1 MNMPHVTFKRWWNN
15 GETARIPPQSPP
27 LPAPAPDPA
36 PPVEPPWLKQL
47 DRAGIPRT
55 LNYPSTTLGR
65 ILDQTADRFGGV
77 TALVYNHK
85 RWSYR
90 QLLDQVNRA
99 AAGLAGL
106 GVRRGDRVL
115 LALPNCPES
124 VICFF
129 AVQKL
134 GAVVVNAGPLMGQD
148 DLRTAIAMTHPH
160 VAIGL
165 DLLAPALIR
174 AAHGSTL
181 ENFVWVSL
189 QFYQSVLK
197 RVGYQMKL
205 WHNRSADGNGIRHLP
220 LTDLLARSPSRPP
233 TVMPDARHTA
243 VLQPTGGTTGTL
255 KLAQLSHAAL
265 LANAMQVST
274 WMACRHGQ
282 ERVLTILPTF
292 HVYGLTMGLISP
304 IFTGSTIILVTR
316 FSASETLDLIDR
328 YRPTQFPLVPAA
340 CDALSDEIE
349 RRDGIAPLEGI
360 RLCFSGAAPLPPST
374 AERFLRLTG
383 VPVVEGYGLT
393 EAAPV
398 THASLPGQPRPCSVG
413 LPMPDTRV
421 RVVDLD
427 RGERDVAPAEPGE
440 LLIAGPQLMSGYYGD
455 PEQSERALV
464 PDEEGTVWLHT
475 GDVVR
480 YDAEGYLS
488 IVDRKKD
495 MIIRSGL
502 KIYPGKV
509 EKLLRGHKGVA
520 DVAVIGRA
528 DAVHTQEVVA
538 VVVPTLKPEDPRQ
551 VETELRALCREH
563 LAPYEVP
570 AHIEFVEKL
579 PRSALGKLLKR
590 DLVERPVVAAPAR
603 GSQSGNGNGHG
614 KGNGNGSE
622 VHP

>member
-1 MNMPHVTFKRWWNN
+1 MNMPHVSFRRWWKN
-15 GETARIPPQSPP
+15 GETVDLAASPP
-27 LPAPAPDPA
+27 PPAPAPPA
-36 PPVEPPWLKQL
+36 EPPWLKHL

-55 LNYPSTTLGR
+55 LNYPTTTLGR
-65 ILDQTADRFGGV
+65 ILDQSADRYGDV
-77 TALVYNHK
+77 TALLYNGK

-90 QLLDQVNRA
+90 ELLDQVNRA
-99 AAGLAGL
+99 AAGLAEL

-115 LALPNCPES
+115 IALPNCPES

-148 DLRTAIAMTHPH
+148 DLRAVMAMTRPR

-165 DLLAPALIR
+165 DLLAPGLIR
-174 AAHGSTL
+174 AAHGSGL
-181 ENFVWVSL
+181 EHFVWVSL

-205 WHNRSADGNGIRHLP
+205 WQNRSTNGDGIEHRP
-220 LTDLLARSPSRPP
+220 LADLLAHSPSRPP
-233 TVMPDARHTA
+233 SVAPDPHKTA

-255 KLAQLSHAAL
+255 KLAELSHAAL
-265 LANAMQVST
+265 LANATQVST
-274 WMACRHGQ
+274 WMACRAGQ

-292 HVYGLTMGLISP
+292 HVYGLTLGLICP
-304 IFTGSTIILVTR
+304 ILAASTIIVVTR
-316 FSASETLDLIDR
+316 FDAGETLDLIR
-328 YRPTQFPLVPAA
+328 RHRPTLFPLVPAA
-340 CDALSDEIE
+340 CDALSDQIE
-349 RRDGIAPLEGI
+349 KTEEFTPIEGI
-360 RLCFSGAAPLPPST
+360 RLCFSGAAPLPPQT
-374 AERFLRLTG
+374 AERFQRLTG
-383 VPVVEGYGLT
+383 VMVVEGYGLT

-398 THASLPGQPRPCSVG
+398 THSSLPGEPRPCCVG
-413 LPMPDTRV
+413 LPMPDTRI

-427 RGERDVAPAEPGE
+427 GRDREVAAGEVGE
-440 LLIAGPQLMSGYYGD
+440 LLVAGPQLMSGYYAD
-455 PEQSERALV
+455 HEQTERTLTK
-464 PDEEGTVWLHT
+464 DEAGTVWLHT

-480 YDAEGYLS
+480 YDAEGYFS

-509 EKLLRGHKGVA
+509 EKVLRAHKAVS
-520 DVAVIGRA
+520 DVAVVGRP
-528 DAVHTQEVVA
+528 DPVHTQVVVA
-538 VVVPTLKPEDPRQ
+538 VVVAAVKPEDPRQ
-551 VETELRALCREH
+551 LEADLRAHCREH

-570 AHIEFVEKL
+570 AQIEFVEKL

-590 DLVERPVVAAPAR
+590 DLREGPMVATPVKEL
-603 GSQSGNGNGHG
+603 SSGNGNGNGSH
-614 KGNGNGSE
+614 NGNGKE

>member
-15 GETARIPPQSPP
+15 GESVRLPLESPP
-27 LPAPAPDPA
+27 AAPEAAPAPQPPA
-36 PPVEPPWLKQL
+36 EAPWLKQL

-65 ILDQTADRFGGV
+65 ILDQSADRFGDV
-77 TALVYNHK
+77 TALIYNHK
-85 RWSYR
+85 RWTYR
-90 QLLDQVNRA
+90 ELLEQVNRA

-106 GVRRGDRVL
+106 GVRRGERVL
-115 LALPNCPES
+115 MTLPNCPES

-134 GAVVVNAGPLMGQD
+134 GAIVVNAGPLMGQD
-148 DLRTAIAMTHPH
+148 DLRTVIAMTHPH

-181 ENFVWVSL
+181 EHFVWVSL

-205 WHNRSADGNGIRHLP
+205 WHNRGTNGSSVKHLP
-220 LTDLLARSPSRPP
+220 LTELLAHSPSRPP
-233 TVMPDARHTA
+233 SVMPEGRHTA

-265 LANAMQVST
+265 LANATQVST
-274 WMACRHGQ
+274 WMACRAGQ

-292 HVYGLTMGLISP
+292 HVYGLTLGLIAP
-304 IFTGSTIILVTR
+304 IMSASTIVLVTR
-316 FSASETLDLIDR
+316 FDASETLELIER

-349 RRDGIAPLEGI
+349 RRDGIAPIEGI
-360 RLCFSGAAPLPPST
+360 RLCFSGAAPLPPQT
-374 AERFLRLTG
+374 AERFTRLTG

-421 RVVDLD
+421 RVVDVET
-427 RGERDVAPAEPGE
+427 GQRDVAQGEPGE
-440 LLIAGPQLMSGYYGD
+440 LLVAGPQLMSGYYGD
-455 PEQSERALV
+455 PEQSERTLV
-464 PDEEGTVWLHT
+464 ADEEGTVWLHT

-488 IVDRKKD
+488 VVDRKKD

-502 KIYPGKV
+502 KVYPGKV
-509 EKLLRGHKGVA
+509 EKVLRGHKLVA
-520 DVAVIGRA
+520 DVAVVGRA
-528 DAVHTQEVVA
+528 DPVHTQVVVA
-538 VVVPTLKPEDPRQ
+538 VVAPTTMPADPRQ
-551 VETELRALCREH
+551 AEAELRALCRAH

-570 AHIEFVEKL
+570 AHIEFIDKL

-590 DLVERPVVAAPAR
+590 DLREGPATTTTVETPPAV
-603 GSQSGNGNGHG
+603 SASNNGH
-614 KGNGNGSE
+614 NGHE
-622 VHP
+622 KEMQR